1 MSAMAEGKASE
12 DQAALML
19 RIRSLGSTLPG
30 LIEAVDSVPRERFLP
45 TDQVSAGWKAWSVP
59 LPCGQVMHPPELMMR
74 LIHALQ
80 PHTSLATLEIGTG
93 SGFQTALLA
102 KLSKKVHTI
111 DRYRTLVERAGRR
124 LQELGVT
131 NMTWAQADGLADGG
145 DSGTYDRIIVDS
157 SFAEM
162 PRHLLERLAPNGTV
176 VTAIGPPDG
185 EQMAVHLTKIGNR
198 FDRQDL
204 FPVRFL
210 PLEPGLASAL

>member
-1 MSAMAEGKASE
+1 MAEGRTSE
-12 DQAALML
+12 DLAALML
-19 RIRSLGSTLPG
+19 SIRSLGSTLPG
-30 LIEAVDSVPRERFLP
+30 LMEAVDTVPRERFLP
-45 TDQVSAGWKAWSVP
+45 TDQITAGWKPWSVP
-59 LPCGQVMHPPELMMR
+59 LRCGQTMYPPELTMR

-80 PHTSLATLEIGTG
+80 PHTSLATMEVGTG
-93 SGFQTALLA
+93 SGFQTALLSR
-102 KLSKKVHTI
+102 LSKKVHTI
-111 DRYRTLVERAGRR
+111 DRYRVLIERAAAK
-124 LQELGVT
+124 LKEMGVT
-131 NMTWAQADGLADGG
+131 NVTIAQADGLAEGG

-157 SFAEM
+157 SFTEM
-162 PRHLLERLAPNGTV
+162 PRQLLDRLAPNGTV